1 MLASMRLPIA
11 IALSAVL
18 VPLGLAQSG
27 RWEGAITGDRHEVK
41 IQVDLF
47 QDAKGAWKGAITL
60 PGQNVNGFPLSEIT
74 VSNGDVRFVMQG
86 APGRPVFGG
95 KLAPDGKSITGRYM
109 EAGKP
114 ASFHLTRTG
123 DAKLEKAGKS
133 TPVAKELEG
142 AWEGTLDTGGAK
154 LRLVLKLANGPDG
167 ATGTLT
173 SVDQGGAVIPIA
185 TITQEGSSLQ
195 LELPSIGGSYAGE
208 IGKDGITGKWK
219 QGMGELPLTFT
230 RAAAK

>member
-1 MLASMRLPIA
+1 MLASMKMPIT
-11 IALSAVL
+11 IALLAVFA
-18 VPLGLAQSG
+18 PLGLGQSG
-27 RWEGAITGDRHEVK
+27 RWEGAITDDRREVK
-41 IQVDLF
+41 IQVDLA

-60 PGQNVNGFPLSEIT
+60 PGQNVNAFPLSEIT
-74 VSNGDVRFVMQG
+74 VSNGEVRFVMQG

-95 KLAPDGKSITGRYM
+95 KLSADGKTISGRYM
-109 EAGKP
+109 EGGKP

-123 DAKLEKAGKS
+123 DAKFEEPGKS

-173 SVDQGGAVIPIA
+173 SVDQGGAAIPIA
-185 TITQEGSSLQ
+185 AIAQEGSSLK
-195 LELPSIGGSYAGE
+195 LELPSIGGSYTGE

-230 RAAAK
+230 RAAK